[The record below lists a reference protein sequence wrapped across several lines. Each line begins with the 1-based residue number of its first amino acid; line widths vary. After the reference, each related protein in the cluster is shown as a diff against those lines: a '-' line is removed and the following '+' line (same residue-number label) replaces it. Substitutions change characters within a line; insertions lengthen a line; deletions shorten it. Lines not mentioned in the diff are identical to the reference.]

1 MQWVFNFAFFEQYS
15 HFFRHIQNKVTMCTP
30 TENKFAKQSQIMKL
44 ISLVEI

>member
-30 TENKFAKQSQIMKL
+30 TENTFCKAQSNY
-44 ISLVEI
+44 EIDFFS